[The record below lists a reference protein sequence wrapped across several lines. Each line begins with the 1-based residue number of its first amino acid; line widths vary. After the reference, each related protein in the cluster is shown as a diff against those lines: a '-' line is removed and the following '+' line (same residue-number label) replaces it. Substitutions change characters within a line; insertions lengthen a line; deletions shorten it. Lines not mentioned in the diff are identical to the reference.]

1 MIAAQVYPA
10 FSRNFEDDEE
20 YEAARAAV
28 LKRSAAGLKA
38 DPILRWTSP
47 DTHSP
52 YKCQIL
58 LVALQPAA
66 KFAATHFSTASK
78 TPVGH
83 LDLPVEHN
91 FDAEAVDAPP
101 PPPPLSNG
109 AAASACR
116 FDVFDIG
123 GDALLALSAGAA
135 VPEARAH
142 RWASGLFSYIQA
154 AAVVVVDALVG
165 AAGADALAGG
175 RGSSGSSSIRVV
187 ATSAAA
193 LGDTGAPDSSL
204 GGGGDSAAG
213 AAALA
218 QKFEELS
225 APTLLAGAAAAL
237 ISHAQRRGVPAVA
250 LLGALRISEGRT
262 ISGVLAETLPALQEF
277 LGSGVQLAPT
287 PSGSSE
293 STLEA
298 EFLRRTENMYM

>member
-52 YKCQIL
+52 YKCQTL
-58 LVALQPAA
+58 VVALQPAA

-83 LDLPVEHN
+83 LDLPAEHS
-91 FDAEAVDAPP
+91 FDTEAVDAPP
-101 PPPPLSNG
+101 PPPSFNG

-116 FDVFDIG
+116 FHVFDIG
-123 GDALLALSAGAA
+123 GDVLLALSAGAA

-142 RWASGLFSYIQA
+142 RWASGLFSHIQA

-175 RGSSGSSSIRVV
+175 RGSGSSSIRVV

-193 LGDTGAPDSSL
+193 LGDNGEPDRS
-204 GGGGDSAAG
+204 GGGSSAA
-213 AAALA
+213 AATLA

-237 ISHAQRRGVPAVA
+237 VSHAQRRGVPAVA

-262 ISGVLAETLPALQEF
+262 ISGVLSETLPALQEF